1 MSEMYTIL
9 INEDHSFTHTKKK
22 RIMQRSSN
30 IDTIRFLVN
39 PTYNNLDMMQASTIV
54 ELRMPISHKYIPITL
69 SPSAELYK
77 NKVEFLLP
85 LDLSL
90 TKEAGEL
97 ELTIKFSNLEMDE
110 NGEFIEIVR
119 TIGLTSITIHEIVNW
134 SDYIPSADM
143 DNIVQ
148 IMLKNQSL
156 LEQQNENINM
166 MNAEKAD
173 GIAKDETTNE
183 IYLTSNG
190 VEIGTRIKDS
200 DTCLSEDG
208 VPVVDFTVIKPEEP
222 EANTVNNVVEF

>member
-1 MSEMYTIL
+1 ML
-9 INEDHSFTHTKKK
+9 K
-22 RIMQRSSN
+22 
-30 IDTIRFLVN
+30 V
-39 PTYNNLDMMQASTIV
+39 STIV
-54 ELRMPISHKYIPITL
+54 EIRTPISHKYIPIPL

-97 ELTIKFSNLEMDE
+97 ELTVKFVDLKKDEDE
-110 NGEFIEIVR
+110 NYVEIVR
-119 TIGLTSITIHEIVNW
+119 TIGQTYITIHEIVNW

-156 LEQQNENINM
+156 IEQQNENIIM
-166 MNAEKAD
+166 MNAGKAD
-173 GIAKDETTNE
+173 NIAKDEETNE

-190 VEIGTRIKDS
+190 VEIGNRVKDS
-200 DTCLSEDG
+200 DTCADGEG
-208 VPVVDFTVIKPEEP
+208 VPVVDFTVVKPDEPEES
-222 EANTVNNVVEF
+222 TVDNVIEF